1 MNDQDNKVVKLNDD
15 IQDSTTPSNGAE
27 EASSVKPRNKGIY
40 LLPNLFTTGAL
51 FFGFY
56 AVVASMNG
64 LFANASIAIFIAMIL
79 DGLDGRVAR
88 LTTTK
93 SYLGGEYDSLADM
106 VSFCIAPS
114 MVAFS

>member
-15 IQDSTTPSNGAE
+15 IQDSTESSNPETATETGS
-27 EASSVKPRNKGIY
+27 EAKPRNKGIY

-88 LTTTK
+88 MTL
-93 SYLGGEYDSLADM
+93 SL
-106 VSFCIAPS
+106 IHI
-114 MVAFS
+114 